1 MRRVAFVCN
10 LKRYFVLKDI
20 KMKNWILNFI
30 ADERGTAAV
39 EYGITAVVMA
49 GGAASGLSSLK
60 DELQGKQSDMIS
72 ILGDQ
77 TTD

>member
-77 TTD
+77 GTD

>member
-10 LKRYFVLKDI
+10 LKRHFVLKDI

-77 TTD
+77 STD

>member
-1 MRRVAFVCN
+1 VLFKN
-10 LKRYFVLKDI
+10 LRKN
-20 KMKNWILNFI
+20 KMKNWIMNFI

-49 GGAASGLSSLK
+49 GGAATGLSSLK
-60 DELQGKQSDMIS
+60 DELQSKQSDMIS

-77 TTD
+77 DGE

>member
-1 MRRVAFVCN
+1 MLFQN
-10 LKRYFVLKDI
+10 LRKN
-20 KMKNWILNFI
+20 KMKNWIMNFI

-49 GGAASGLSSLK
+49 GGAATGLSSLK
-60 DELQGKQSDMIS
+60 DELQSKQSDMIS

-77 TTD
+77 SGE

>member
-49 GGAASGLSSLK
+49 GGAATGLSSLK
-60 DELQGKQSDMIS
+60 DELQGKQDDMIQ

-77 TTD
+77 STD

>member
-77 TTD
+77 STD

>member
-1 MRRVAFVCN
+1 MQFEEIFC
-10 LKRYFVLKDI
+10 LKDI
-20 KMKNWILNFI
+20 TMKNWILNFI

-77 TTD
+77 STD

>member
-1 MRRVAFVCN
+1 LFKILRKN
-10 LKRYFVLKDI
+10 
-20 KMKNWILNFI
+20 KMKNWIMNFI

-49 GGAASGLSSLK
+49 GGAATGLSSLK
-60 DELQGKQSDMIS
+60 DELQSKQSDMIS

-77 TTD
+77 DGE

>member
-1 MRRVAFVCN
+1 MLFKN
-10 LKRYFVLKDI
+10 LRKN
-20 KMKNWILNFI
+20 KMKNWIMNFI

-49 GGAASGLSSLK
+49 GGAATGLSSLK
-60 DELQGKQSDMIS
+60 DELQAKQSDMIS

-77 TTD
+77 STD